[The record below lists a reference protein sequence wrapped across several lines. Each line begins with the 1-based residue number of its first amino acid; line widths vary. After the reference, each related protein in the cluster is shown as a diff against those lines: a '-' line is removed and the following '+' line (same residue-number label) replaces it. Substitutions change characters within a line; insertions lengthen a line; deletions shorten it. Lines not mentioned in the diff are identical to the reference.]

1 MNFEK
6 VIFAFFIVLALT
18 LNFGFFIGD
27 PTDPEQH
34 HIYELFAAIVVLFM
48 VIGWI
53 DWAWLWYVI
62 PGEIIVWVA
71 HKDNIERL
79 LAGEERKFQP
89 GDRNP
94 TPPPGSEPEPSN
106 QSPEP

>member
-1 MNFEK
+1 
-6 VIFAFFIVLALT
+6 
-18 LNFGFFIGD
+18 
-27 PTDPEQH
+27 
-34 HIYELFAAIVVLFM
+34 
-48 VIGWI
+48 
-53 DWAWLWYVI
+53 VI